1 MAICPS
7 RRRKICTSD
16 IVARRPSPVARRPSP
31 VACRPSP
38 VGFVEGDVDLGNE
51 NVGIRGVVQDVG
63 GPFQVHR
70 AVVGRLLVVHA
81 GSGPDRITA
90 HQVPQRMAVGNQ
102 RRVVH
107 AILGEHRGDRVRV
120 PVDRTGT
127 LVSFEDFL
135 MRKSLLNKGFGL
147 AGC

>member
-1 MAICPS
+1 M
-7 RRRKICTSD
+7 
-16 IVARRPSPVARRPSP
+16 
-31 VACRPSP
+31 
-38 VGFVEGDVDLGNE
+38 
-51 NVGIRGVVQDVG
+51 QDVG

-70 AVVGRLLVVHA
+70 ALVGRLLVIHA
-81 GSGPDRITA
+81 GSGPDRIAA
-90 HQVPQRMAVGNQ
+90 HQVVQRMAVRDQ

-120 PVDRTGT
+120 PGDRTGIQ
-127 LVSFEDFL
+127 VPFEDFL

>member
-16 IVARRPSPVARRPSP
+16 IVVRRPSASSKATSISAMKRRDP
-31 VACRPSP
+31 
-38 VGFVEGDVDLGNE
+38 GL
-51 NVGIRGVVQDVG
+51 VQDVG

-70 AVVGRLLVVHA
+70 TLVGRLLVIHA
-81 GSGPDRITA
+81 GSGPDRIAA
-90 HQVPQRMAVGNQ
+90 HQAPGQRMAVGNQ
-102 RRVVH
+102 RRVEHVV
-107 AILGEHRGDRVRV
+107 LGEHRGDRVRV
-120 PVDRTGT
+120 PGDRTGT